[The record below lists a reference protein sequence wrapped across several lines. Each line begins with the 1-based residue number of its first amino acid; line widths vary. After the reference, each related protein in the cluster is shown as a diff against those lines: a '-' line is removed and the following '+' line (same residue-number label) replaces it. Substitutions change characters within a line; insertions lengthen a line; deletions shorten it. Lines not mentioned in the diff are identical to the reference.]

1 MLVLRDKG
9 RLLFYPEKTGREE
22 GAPIFGQFI
31 DNKGIVQFESL
42 QREEDILP
50 FCFLD
55 TYNSSYRLI
64 ENSHIKK
71 KTITDLHPLIQ
82 ILVEKKEKKLGM

>member
-9 RLLFYPEKTGREE
+9 RSLFYPEKTGREE

-50 FCFLD
+50 FFFRYLQLKLPAYWEQSHKEEDYYRSSSFD
-55 TYNSSYRLI
+55 T
-64 ENSHIKK
+64 
-71 KTITDLHPLIQ
+71 DF
-82 ILVEKKEKKLGM
+82 G